1 MMKNY
6 VTPAIK
12 VAQLNDEGCSM
23 LMESNF
29 SVDGTQRGAKQAI
42 YVNGEDALS
51 KRNSVWQNIDDD
63 EE

>member
-1 MMKNY
+1 MMRNY

-12 VAQLNDEGCSM
+12 VAKLNDEGCSM
-23 LMESNF
+23 LMSSNL
-29 SVDGTQRGAKQAI
+29 SDGTQSGAKQA
-42 YVNGEDALS
+42 VDMEGTLALS

>member
-12 VAQLNDEGCSM
+12 VAKLNDEGCSM
-23 LMESNF
+23 LMESNIT
-29 SVDGTQRGAKQAI
+29 DGTQSHAKQA
-42 YVNGEDALS
+42 VEMDGLSALS

>member
-12 VAQLNDEGCSM
+12 VAKLNDEGCSM
-23 LMESNF
+23 LMESN
-29 SVDGTQRGAKQAI
+29 VTDGTQINAKQA
-42 YVNGEDALS
+42 VPMDAKWALS